1 MPDTLRNNVR
11 LNSARAHFTTCAL
24 GIKTRASY
32 ASGVKALNTFCI
44 MHNMP
49 SIYVQSWMPGEEIF
63 IYFVTHCAASL
74 SLAYATI
81 RTYLAGIRNF
91 FIEQGQGNPF
101 LLCNGLPMLQ
111 LELVLKGIKKQHKP
125 QQNKRLPIT
134 STILCNLHLVLDG
147 KLFSAYKDILM
158 KAACSVA
165 YFGFLRCGEFTT
177 YGKVFNFD
185 SNLCLGDISF
195 TMSNKQPVAMH
206 LFLKASKTDPF
217 RQGCTI
223 RYFRLSNVIC
233 PVQNLYRFLQIRLS
247 ISCDAR
253 SPLFMLPDGAPL
265 SRGLFL
271 NMLSTACRQAGIR
284 PDGFTGHSFRIGA
297 ATVCARQNIPD
308 HLIQTMGRWRSSCY
322 QAYIRVSN
330 ERISHA
336 QQHMAESIPSN
347 TI

>member
-1 MPDTLRNNVR
+1 
-11 LNSARAHFTTCAL
+11 
-24 GIKTRASY
+24 
-32 ASGVKALNTFCI
+32 

-247 ISCDAR
+247 ISRDAR
-253 SPLFMLPDGAPL
+253 SPLFMLPDGAP
-265 SRGLFL
+265 SRGVCFWTCYLLLADRLVFVRMGLQVTALELAQLRCVQGKTFLTTLFKPW
-271 NMLSTACRQAGIR
+271 AG
-284 PDGFTGHSFRIGA
+284 GVA
-297 ATVCARQNIPD
+297 AVTR
-308 HLIQTMGRWRSSCY
+308 HT
-322 QAYIRVSN
+322 
-330 ERISHA
+330 
-336 QQHMAESIPSN
+336 
-347 TI
+347 